1 MRSYNSKIAEEL
13 EIKEEMIEKS
23 ETVTP
28 EKQEEL
34 PTLTNI
40 ELYANRQDKLRA
52 RKARIAALASSLIE
66 NPEENVSKLTFEDSF
81 HDFVSCSIF

>member
-1 MRSYNSKIAEEL
+1 MRSHNSKIAEEL

-40 ELYANRQDKLRA
+40 ELYANRQEKLRA

>member
-66 NPEENVSKLTFEDSF
+66 NPEENVSKLTFKDSF

>member
-1 MRSYNSKIAEEL
+1 MRSYSFNIAEEP

-23 ETVTP
+23 ETATP

-40 ELYANRQDKLRA
+40 ELYANRQEKLRA

-66 NPEENVSKLTFEDSF
+66 NPEENVSKLSFEDSF
-81 HDFVSCSIF
+81 HEFVSCSIF

>member
-40 ELYANRQDKLRA
+40 ELYANRQEKLRA

-66 NPEENVSKLTFEDSF
+66 NPEENVSKLTFENSF

>member
-1 MRSYNSKIAEEL
+1 MRSHNSKIAEEL

>member
-28 EKQEEL
+28 EKQKEL

-40 ELYANRQDKLRA
+40 ELYANRQEKLRA